1 MGDDIVAVVLLGRPG
16 TINHALRTT
25 KPIRDHG
32 NTNIQSAPNNVQVFR
47 FRLDK
52 ESLLMSQNKI
62 YVGNIAF
69 TVSEDDLKETFSQYG
84 AIEDIKLVIDR
95 ATGRSRGFG
104 FITFEKQ
111 FDAEAS
117 LALNDTDVG
126 GRKISVSMAKEREK
140 RPTRKFR
147 R

>member
-1 MGDDIVAVVLLGRPG
+1 
-16 TINHALRTT
+16 
-25 KPIRDHG
+25 
-32 NTNIQSAPNNVQVFR
+32 
-47 FRLDK
+47 
-52 ESLLMSQNKI
+52 MSQNKI

-69 TVSEDDLKETFSQYG
+69 TVSEDDLKQTFSQYG
-84 AIEDIKLVIDR
+84 QIADIKLVIDR

-117 LALNDTDVG
+117 LQLNDTDVK
-126 GRKISVSMAKEREK
+126 GRKISVSMAKEKEK
-140 RPTRKFR
+140 HSTRRFR